1 MLLGTAFTC
10 QAASSSELDDLE
22 GQQQSRPRRLDSSGV
37 SQFLTVGKDRL
48 TVSYKGNGQHPND
61 VGSIRSDA
69 PVPGR
74 QKIYYYEVT
83 VLDDGERR
91 KIGVGFA
98 DKKFKL
104 QRQPGW
110 DDGSYGYHG
119 ENGCRWAADDAVVVV
134 DDQHRYQGVGFVD

>member
-1 MLLGTAFTC
+1 MLLGNAFAC
-10 QAASSSELDDLE
+10 KAASSSELDDLE
-22 GQQQSRPRRLDSSGV
+22 HHLQSRPRHLDSSGV

-48 TVSYKGNGQHPND
+48 TVTYKGSGQHTND

-98 DKKFKL
+98 DKQFEL

-110 DDGSYGYHG
+110 AVGSYGYHG
-119 ENGCRWAADDAVVVV
+119 DNGCRWAGAGEEAPIA
-134 DDQHRYQGVGFVD
+134 RR